1 MADSDDKF
9 LVHLRVG
16 EVVLYKRGNI
26 KRWQARYNLSD
37 GRWNRISTKTPLLDR
52 AKSIA
57 TEAYDR
63 ARFLQKERLPEV
75 TRRFDSVARLAID
88 EMQQALDAG
97 RGKRTYIQ
105 YIQAINRYLI
115 PFFGK
120 RYIDRISYEDFG
132 DSTNGALRRSD
143 MN

>member
-1 MADSDDKF
+1 
-9 LVHLRVG
+9 V
-16 EVVLYKRGNI
+16 
-26 KRWQARYNLSD
+26 
-37 GRWNRISTKTPLLDR
+37 
-52 AKSIA
+52 
-57 TEAYDR
+57 
-63 ARFLQKERLPEV
+63 QKEGLPEV